1 MEQRLGDTLT
11 AEAIYRVNFTQ
22 QNKISVLSLHHN
34 GSNTLLD
41 NATKIDQFKAKNS
54 EMKDYALCLGN
65 YLKLIPWKKQD

>member
-41 NATKIDQFKAKNS
+41 NASKQKTLKWKI
-54 EMKDYALCLGN
+54 MHCV
-65 YLKLIPWKKQD
+65 